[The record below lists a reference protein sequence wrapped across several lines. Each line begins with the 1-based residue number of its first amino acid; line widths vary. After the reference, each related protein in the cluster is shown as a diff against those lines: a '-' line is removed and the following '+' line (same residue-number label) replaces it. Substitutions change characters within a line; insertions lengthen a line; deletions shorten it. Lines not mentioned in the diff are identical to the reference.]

1 MLNYILTF
9 RSHGC
14 MCLNT
19 SITGFWRYKWQV
31 TKFTGWR
38 NSLAEQYMSCH
49 NTVCFC
55 LEIYSSNTLA
65 FSMWYFVEFSFNW
78 SLFMLQFFI
87 FCHMNAKVSLLHGSE
102 WNRLNFRGRLFV
114 QFSDRWS
121 THNRLFYSTVRKYIM
136 KHFPG
141 WSICQSV
148 RITVFPTFRTYQKHS
163 LPVNMAVDINK
174 PKFVTNLII
183 YQRKVKEI
191 A

>member
-1 MLNYILTF
+1 MTKALKFHCEKRNTPCLKLIGKKKKKKWPKLARVEIWDNALSDLYWYIHHPSSLSGRGKTKD
-9 RSHGC
+9 RGLVDLCSYTLQLKLSSYC
-14 MCLNT
+14 CL
-19 SITGFWRYKWQV
+19 
-31 TKFTGWR
+31 
-38 NSLAEQYMSCH
+38 
-49 NTVCFC
+49 
-55 LEIYSSNTLA
+55 
-65 FSMWYFVEFSFNW
+65 W
-78 SLFMLQFFI
+78 SKGSVDV
-87 FCHMNAKVSLLHGSE
+87 NGSE